1 MAAPPVTPSLGE
13 YIAPQT
19 RKLHDTAVGFEEYHF
34 YAQQAR
40 REEAHNSGSAA
51 NGPKGF
57 LATIFPAR
65 FSKSS
70 SSNAASDPAAHDKAP
85 VPNVNLSSHD
95 ARMHISESEWTNASR
110 ALRLATWP
118 SMFYLITTDILGPY
132 GLPYAVG
139 TTGWGPAVALYTVFG
154 FLAGYSGYLIWKMFL
169 GLDSYQYPIKTYG
182 DLAFRIY
189 GPWARHG
196 VNILQSVQLLC
207 NVGVIVIQNGQS
219 LSQVARFRLCY
230 AICCLVFALAG
241 FFLGQIRTLKRFGWL
256 ANFAIWLNLLVIFLT
271 MGVTAHYPPNYDAA
285 QSTSAGAA
293 ISGPGGEL
301 VAQLPDGSY
310 PPIAT
315 SAKLPVGGNFGAA
328 VTGLMQAVYSYG
340 GAMLFTEFMSEM
352 RRPYDFIKAMW
363 GAQAFIYFFYMLYG
377 LYMYGF
383 YGQYVVNPS
392 YQGMSPYNWQVACN
406 SIAMVSALIA
416 AALYGNIGIKVLYNN
431 VLVELFRAPP
441 LESKGGKLLWIA
453 IVPIYWTV
461 AFIIAAAIPNFSGLT
476 SVVAAACILQFT
488 YTFPPILYL
497 GYSVQR
503 DALRLLGLAPA
514 TNHSSPN
521 RPNSAVTTSPTHHS
535 DSGSDNDRALSSSEK
550 PALPPYS
557 QTATAAES
565 ERFHPGSQGAGER
578 KSAIMKALYGNGAKK
593 SAINLWLV
601 LYALGALCTAALGMW
616 AGITALITAFKEP
629 QVTAF
634 TCKSPLDSS

>member
-1 MAAPPVTPSLGE
+1 MANAAVMSSTGVDARLSSAVGHDSD
-13 YIAPQT
+13 YISPQT
-19 RKLHDTAVGFEEYHF
+19 RRLHDTAVSFEEYHY

-40 REEAHNSGSAA
+40 REEAVNAGAAA
-51 NGPKGF
+51 NESKGF
-57 LATIFPAR
+57 MATIFPSRAANKTTAHE
-65 FSKSS
+65 SQVSS
-70 SSNAASDPAAHDKAP
+70 EKH
-85 VPNVNLSSHD
+85 VPNVNLSD
-95 ARMHISESEWTNASR
+95 QGARMRISDDEWTNASR
-110 ALRLATWP
+110 ALRLAAWP

-132 GLPYAVG
+132 GLPYAIG

-154 FLAGYSGYLIWKMFL
+154 VLAGYSGYLIWKMFL
-169 GLDSYQYPIKTYG
+169 GLDSYQYPVKTYG

-219 LSQVARFRLCY
+219 LSQVAKFRLCY

-241 FFLGQIRTLKRFGWL
+241 FLLGQIRTLKKFGFI
-256 ANFAIWLNLLVIFLT
+256 ANFAIWINLLIIFLT
-271 MGVTAHYPPNYDAA
+271 MGVAAHSLPNYDAA
-285 QSTSAGAA
+285 QSASAGAA
-293 ISGPGGEL
+293 ISGPGGPL

-310 PPIAT
+310 PPVQT
-315 SAKLPVGGNFGAA
+315 SGKLPVGGDFSAA

-383 YGQYVVNPS
+383 QGQYVINPS
-392 YQGMSPYNWQVACN
+392 YQGVSPYNWQVGTN
-406 SIAMVSALIA
+406 VLAMISALIA

-431 VLVELFRAPP
+431 LFVELASAPP
-441 LESKGGKLLWIA
+441 LDSKKGKYLWA
-453 IVPIYWTV
+453 GIVPIYWTV

-488 YTFPPILYL
+488 YTFPPLLYL
-497 GYSVQR
+497 GYALKR
-503 DALRLLGLAPA
+503 DTLRHLGLAPS

-521 RPNSAVTTSPTHHS
+521 RPNTQP
-535 DSGSDNDRALSSSEK
+535 GYSSSSPAHEDSDTEK
-550 PALPPYS
+550 PSALIN
-557 QTATAAES
+557 
-565 ERFHPGSQGAGER
+565 GQGEQSVFTPALRSADER
-578 KSAIMKALYGNGAKK
+578 KAARSKAVKAKWY
-593 SAINLWLV
+593 IWLWLTV
-601 LYALGALCTAALGMW
+601 YFLGALVTAALGMW
-616 AGITALITAFKEP
+616 AGIKALITAFAQP

-634 TCKSPLDSS
+634 TCKSPLDG

>member
-1 MAAPPVTPSLGE
+1 MANPGMMSATGVDTRLNSAVGHASD
-13 YIAPQT
+13 YIPPQT
-19 RKLHDTAVGFEEYHF
+19 RKLHDKSVKFEEYHY

-40 REEAHNSGSAA
+40 REEAVGAGAA
-51 NGPKGF
+51 GNQGKGF
-57 LATIFPAR
+57 LATIFPAKYGKT
-65 FSKSS
+65 SHEEEHISEKHTP
-70 SSNAASDPAAHDKAP
+70 D
-85 VPNVNLSSHD
+85 VNLSSHD
-95 ARMHISESEWTNASR
+95 ARMHITDDEWTNASR

-132 GLPYAVG
+132 GLPYAVA

-154 FLAGYSGYLIWKMFL
+154 GLAGYSGYLIWKMFL
-169 GLDSYQYPIKTYG
+169 GLDSYQYPCKTYG

-189 GPWARHG
+189 GTWARHS

-219 LSQVARFRLCY
+219 LSQVAKFRLCY

-241 FFLGQIRTLKRFGWL
+241 FLLGQIRTLKRFGWL
-256 ANFAIWLNLLVIFLT
+256 ANFAIWLNLLIIFLT
-271 MGVTAHYPPNYDAA
+271 MGVAAHSAPNYDAA
-285 QSTSAGAA
+285 QSASAGAV
-293 ISGPGGEL
+293 ISGPGGPL
-301 VAQLPDGSY
+301 VAQLPDGSF
-310 PPIAT
+310 PPITT

-377 LYMYGF
+377 LYMYGMQ
-383 YGQYVVNPS
+383 GQYVINPS
-392 YQGMSPYNWQVACN
+392 YQGVSPYNWQTATNVL
-406 SIAMVSALIA
+406 AMISALIA

-431 VLVELFRAPP
+431 VLVELFRAPQ
-441 LESKGGKLLWIA
+441 LDSKGGKLLWIA
-453 IVPIYWTV
+453 LVPIYWSL

-488 YTFPPILYL
+488 YTFPPLLYL
-497 GYSVQR
+497 GYSIQR
-503 DALRLLGLAPA
+503 DTLRNLGLAPSE
-514 TNHSSPN
+514 NHSKPGHPN
-521 RPNSAVTTSPTHHS
+521 APIIGTSTHS
-535 DSGSDNDRALSSSEK
+535 DSGSDHAVPSEK
-550 PALPPYS
+550 AIASPTTSSGNA
-557 QTATAAES
+557 
-565 ERFHPGSQGAGER
+565 RFVAGNAGRDER
-578 KSAIMKALYGNGAKK
+578 KAAMRKAVMKKAPEYIWLILYF
-593 SAINLWLV
+593 
-601 LYALGALCTAALGMW
+601 LGALCTAALGMY
-616 AGITALITAFKEP
+616 AGISALITAFKEP